1 MNISKLTA
9 RLQPIIAYLKR
20 YSVILFALFFLGMY
34 GFLVYRI
41 NVLTNSEPDAAA
53 VDESINTVK
62 RLKIDQS
69 SIDKMLQL
77 EEENIEVQSLFQ
89 QARENPFTE

>member
-1 MNISKLTA
+1 MNISQITGRIVPL
-9 RLQPIIAYLKR
+9 IALIKKYAVL
-20 YSVILFALFFLGMY
+20 VFALFFLGMY

-41 NVLTNSEPDAAA
+41 DTLVNSEPDPAAI
-53 VDESINTVK
+53 DESLNTVK

-77 EEENIEVQSLFQ
+77 EEENVEVKSLFQ